1 MQLTFDEI
9 LNNLPKREMLKC
21 LKNIAVY
28 VNDEKQA
35 NENTL
40 KENIKGFERTL
51 HLMMWHDCSTVG
63 GQSYLL
69 MMTACIQDA
78 ACNYTDTEFQ

>member
-40 KENIKGFERTL
+40 KENIKGFERTR

-69 MMTACIQDA
+69 MMTACI
-78 ACNYTDTEFQ
+78 